1 MVIVLL
7 QKTADQINQH
17 ILLVQARKQCIGF
30 SEQIQKLKKI
40 IRFRVEPK
48 ITLERIKSLGQLD

>member
-17 ILLVQARKQCIGF
+17 ILLVQARKQYIGF
-30 SEQIQKLKKI
+30 SEQIQKLKENYSI
-40 IRFRVEPK
+40 
-48 ITLERIKSLGQLD
+48 